1 MKFNDSALGLI
12 LILAAIAIRWSA
24 EGFSRLPNQS
34 YGSETMPIALSAL
47 ALGLGA
53 YMVGQGVVAR
63 DGLPRARPADWVRL
77 PGAVPR
83 VALALGLVVGY
94 IALAGR
100 LGFVPVSVAILLAL
114 MLATRVRW
122 WVALPVAALA
132 TLVIQQAFGRLL
144 LVPLPRSGAL
154 GFLW

>member
-1 MKFNDSALGLI
+1 MKLNDSALGLI
-12 LILAAIAIRWSA
+12 LIVAAIAIRWSA
-24 EGFSRLPNQS
+24 TGFSRLPNQA

-63 DGLPRARPADWVRL
+63 DGLPRARMAEWARAPS
-77 PGAVPR
+77 AVAR
-83 VALALGLVVGY
+83 VALALALVAGY
-94 IALAGR
+94 VLLAGR
-100 LGFVPVSVAILLAL
+100 LGFVPVSVAILLVL

-122 WVALPVAALA
+122 WVAIPVAAFA

-144 LVPLPRSGAL
+144 LVPLPRSDAL

>member
-1 MKFNDSALGLI
+1 MKLNDAALGLL
-12 LILAAIAIRWSA
+12 LILAAAAIRWSA
-24 EGFSRLPNQS
+24 TGFSRLPNQA

-47 ALGLGA
+47 ALGLGV
-53 YMVGQGVVAR
+53 YMVGQAVLAR
-63 DGLPRARPADWVRL
+63 EGLPRARPAEWARA
-77 PGAVPR
+77 PGAVAR
-83 VALALGLVVGY
+83 VALALALVAGY

-100 LGFVPVSVAILLAL
+100 LGFVPVAVAILVLL

-122 WVALPVAALA
+122 WVAVPVAAVA

-144 LVPLPRSGAL
+144 LVPLPRSDAL